1 MNNSFDTNLRLGD
14 IREYDC
20 TLGYRQS
27 GVTVQW
33 VEYRSNILWNNPLIL
48 IVNQSV
54 NHTLYV
60 CYVIVYK
67 NPVNCPFQQI
77 NVSVTVKGI
86 VRIFNNV
93 YLLLFN
99 RYIYTDSDD

>member
-27 GVTVQW
+27 GVIVQW
-33 VEYRSNILWNNPLIL
+33 VEYTTNKVLNNPLIL
-48 IVNQSV
+48 SVNQSV
-54 NHTLYV
+54 NNTLYV
-60 CYVIVYK
+60 CTVIIYR
-67 NPVNCPFQQI
+67 NPINCPFQQV

-86 VRIFNNV
+86 VRIFNKC
-93 YLLLFN
+93 LF
-99 RYIYTDSDD
+99 ITFK